1 MNTFEE
7 MQNFIRIVEAGSLT
21 KAAEQTNTVKSAVS
35 RRLTD
40 LERRLGVS
48 LLTRTTRSQSLTD
61 LGHSYYQR
69 SLQILD
75 DLSELESTIKN
86 EQCALKGK
94 IKIAAPLSF
103 GLAHL
108 APALSKFNEI
118 HKDIHFDID
127 FNDRKIDIIEEG
139 FDLAFRIAKLDDS
152 NFIAK
157 KITSIKLVLAAS
169 PEYLD
174 KYGTP
179 LAPKDL
185 LNNHVKVHYK
195 NSPETWEFTENGH
208 KKSIKLDSVLNSNNG
223 DFLLQAAIAGK
234 GLIMT
239 PDFICY
245 KHIKTGQ
252 LMKVLGQFNSQ
263 IEIGAYAVYPQTR
276 HLSRRIRSLVDYLS
290 QYFGETPYWQI
301 N

>member
-1 MNTFEE
+1 MNPFEE

-35 RRLTD
+35 RRLME

-61 LGHSYYQR
+61 LGQSYYQR

-75 DLSELESTIKN
+75 DLSELESNVKD
-86 EQCALKGK
+86 EQCALRGK

-108 APALSKFNEI
+108 APALSKFNDI

-152 NFIAK
+152 NFIAR
-157 KITSIKLVLAAS
+157 KITAIRALLVAS
-169 PEYLD
+169 PDYLE
-174 KYGTP
+174 KHGTP
-179 LAPKDL
+179 TTPKEL
-185 LNNHVKVHYK
+185 LNNHVKLQYT
-195 NSPETWEFTENGH
+195 NSPETWEFIEKGQSL
-208 KKSIKLDSVLNSNNG
+208 SIKIDSVLNSNNG
-223 DFLLQAAIAGK
+223 DYLLQAAIAGK
-234 GLIMT
+234 GLILT

-245 KHIKTGQ
+245 KHVKTGQ
-252 LMKVLGQFNSQ
+252 LKPVLAEYIPS

-276 HLSRRIRSLVDYLS
+276 HLSRRIRSLVDYLI
-290 QYFGETPYWQI
+290 QYFGETPYWRL
-301 N
+301 